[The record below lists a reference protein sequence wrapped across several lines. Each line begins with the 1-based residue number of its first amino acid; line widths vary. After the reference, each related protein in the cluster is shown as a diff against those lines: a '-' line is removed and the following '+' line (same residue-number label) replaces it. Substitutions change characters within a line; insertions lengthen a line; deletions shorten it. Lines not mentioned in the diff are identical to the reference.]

1 MLISFASC
9 FRRRPSGTGKNEPSA
24 SFCPPVGGLSPKTPK
39 RLVPGHPANRR
50 PSPSCGPKGGNGYL
64 IN

>member
-9 FRRRPSGTGKNEPSA
+9 FRPRPSGTGKNEPLA
-24 SFCPPVGGLSPKTPK
+24 SLCPPVGELSPGTPK

-50 PSPSCGPKGGNGYL
+50 PSSQCGPKEGNGYL

>member
-1 MLISFASC
+1 MLIAFASC
-9 FRRRPSGTGKNEPSA
+9 FRRRPSGTGKNEPLA
-24 SFCPPVGGLSPKTPK
+24 SSYPPFRGLSPRTPK

-50 PSPSCGPKGGNGYL
+50 PSSSCGPKEGNGYL